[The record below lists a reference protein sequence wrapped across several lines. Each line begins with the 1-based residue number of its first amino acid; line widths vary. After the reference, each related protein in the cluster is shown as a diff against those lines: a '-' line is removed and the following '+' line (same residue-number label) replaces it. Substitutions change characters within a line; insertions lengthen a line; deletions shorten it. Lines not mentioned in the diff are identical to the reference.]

1 MNSCSHHR
9 YWQEQQAGA
18 RAHSENE
25 CPYHS
30 SAGEIGKRCAWLA
43 GFRDANRRLP
53 CAA

>member
-18 RAHSENE
+18 RARSEQE
-25 CPYHS
+25 CPYR
-30 SAGEIGKRCAWLA
+30 AGEIGKRCAWLA